1 MNKGFLIFA
10 QNTKECNYVE
20 QAYALA
26 LSIKA
31 TQKEIKNVSIVTND
45 KLSKKQKAVFDKVI
59 PIPWINDSVVETRY
73 RAEHRWKLYHVTP
86 YQETIVLDSDM
97 IFLEDISD
105 WWNYFSKYD
114 ISFCSNVLNYKL
126 EPVKHD
132 SVYRRAFTDNKLTN
146 PYVACHYF
154 KFSDNALA
162 FYKALEFV
170 CNNWEW
176 AYTKFAPVSY
186 QNWLSLDLAAAIAI
200 EISGLYESVNDACSP
215 VKFVHMKTGLQDWP
229 FLPESWQDSVPYVLN
244 SKNQLIVGNIKQPK
258 LFHYVEKSFMSTRM
272 IEKLERFANG

>member
-1 MNKGFLIFA
+1 MSKGFLIFA
-10 QNTKECNYVE
+10 QNTKDCNYVE

-31 TQKEIKNVSIVTND
+31 TQKEVNSISIVTND
-45 KLSKKQKAVFDKVI
+45 KLTAKQKQVFDKI
-59 PIPWINDSVVETRY
+59 LPIPWTDQPVIETRY

-86 YQETIVLDSDM
+86 YTETIVLDADM
-97 IFLEDISD
+97 IFLDDISD
-105 WWNYFSKYD
+105 WWNYFSRYD
-114 ISFCSNVLNYKL
+114 ISFCSNVLSYKL
-126 EPVKHD
+126 DPVKHD
-132 SVYRRAFTDNKLTN
+132 TIYRRAFTDNGLTN

-200 EISGLYESVNDACSP
+200 EITGLYESVGDVCSP
-215 VKFVHMKTGLQDWP
+215 VKFVHMKIGLQDWP
-229 FLPESWQDSVPYVLN
+229 FLPDSWQDSVPYVLN

-258 LFHYVEKSFMSTRM
+258 LFHYVEQSFMSSKM
-272 IEKLERFANG
+272 IQKLEKFANV